1 MNSAAE
7 LSQPLNHDSNDKMGM
22 LKQKKYLDEKSQ
34 LISPTDPRRFVY
46 FSFYYIGLT
55 ILFPYTMLIT
65 IMDFWNFKVSVGA
78 EAQMIDLTKKVIER
92 STLNFCSSET
102 PASLSTVQ
110 MSN

>member
-1 MNSAAE
+1 MTSAAE

-22 LKQKKYLDEKSQ
+22 LKQKTYLDEKSQ

-65 IMDFWNFKVSVGA
+65 IMDFWNFKVSLRVKGKTT
-78 EAQMIDLTKKVIER
+78 DLKNKHVIER
-92 STLNFCSSET
+92 S
-102 PASLSTVQ
+102 
-110 MSN
+110 

>member
-1 MNSAAE
+1 MTSAAE

-65 IMDFWNFKVSVGA
+65 IMDFWNFKVSLRVKGKTT
-78 EAQMIDLTKKVIER
+78 DLKKKHVIER
-92 STLNFCSSET
+92 S
-102 PASLSTVQ
+102 
-110 MSN
+110 

>member
-1 MNSAAE
+1 MTSAAE

-22 LKQKKYLDEKSQ
+22 LKQKTYLDEKSQ

-65 IMDFWNFKVSVGA
+65 IMDFWNFKVSVEA
-78 EAQMIDLTKKVIER
+78 EAQTTDLKK
-92 STLNFCSSET
+92 
-102 PASLSTVQ
+102 
-110 MSN
+110 M